1 MVRSSGVSEVHCH
14 GWHAALQ
21 ALWSSIMYGAG
32 CVVEVGVQG
41 DRVGDI
47 EIRVLVFE
55 CGIALHNMLSWE
67 SGGSLPTCRCA
78 EVC

>member
-1 MVRSSGVSEVHCH
+1 
-14 GWHAALQ
+14 
-21 ALWSSIMYGAG
+21 MYGAG

-47 EIRVLVFE
+47 EIRVPVFE
-55 CGIALHNMLSWE
+55 CGIALHNILSWE
-67 SGGSLPTCRCA
+67 SGGSLPTCRSA